1 MADKPFIRDYKG
13 SFWLLVKYFWDK

>member
-13 SFWLLVKYFWDK
+13 SFLLLVKYFWDK